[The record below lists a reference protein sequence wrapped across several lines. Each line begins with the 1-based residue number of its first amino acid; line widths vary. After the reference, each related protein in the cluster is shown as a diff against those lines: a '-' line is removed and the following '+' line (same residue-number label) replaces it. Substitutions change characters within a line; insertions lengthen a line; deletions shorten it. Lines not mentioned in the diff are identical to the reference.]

1 MNRFVIQVFRCNEWR
16 NVTTIPF
23 EDGKNRADSDAKRR
37 RAYREAM
44 QQMSGW
50 RGYFTDPLRIAE
62 VTINGGHVEARP

>member
-1 MNRFVIQVFRCNEWR
+1 MNRLLIQVFRCGEWR

-23 EDGKNRADSDAKRR
+23 EGGNNRADSDAKYR

-62 VTINGGHVEARP
+62 VTINGGYVEARV